1 MLNRA
6 IDRLIERQ
14 KWLEPWGDALQKFA
28 ASIGMRGGSPLKTLL
43 SGTWLGHPLHPVLT
57 DIPIGAWTLA
67 LLFDLIYV
75 FGHHGVTSRVGAN
88 VAIVVG
94 LVAAVA
100 TALTGYNDWAD
111 TFDRERRVGLA
122 HGLLNLSAVI
132 LYLIAIIIR
141 LASGT

>member
-1 MLNRA
+1 VLNRA

-14 KWLEPWGDALQKFA
+14 KWLEPWGDTLQKVA
-28 ASIGMRGGSPLKTLL
+28 HSLGMKGGSALKTLL

-67 LLFDLIYV
+67 VLFDLIYI

-94 LVAAVA
+94 IVAALA
-100 TALTGYNDWAD
+100 TALTGYNDWAE

-122 HGLLNLSAVI
+122 HGLLNFTAVI
-132 LYLIAIIIR
+132 LYVIAIIIR
-141 LASGT
+141 LAAGT